1 MSAMRSRAAARS
13 AGWLFRCRL
22 TSRSD
27 VKQAQPARRSQNRQC
42 VHGGHA

>member
-1 MSAMRSRAAARS
+1 MTAVRSMAAARS

-27 VKQAQPARRSQNRQC
+27 VKQAQPACRNQNRQLMR
-42 VHGGHA
+42 GGRA